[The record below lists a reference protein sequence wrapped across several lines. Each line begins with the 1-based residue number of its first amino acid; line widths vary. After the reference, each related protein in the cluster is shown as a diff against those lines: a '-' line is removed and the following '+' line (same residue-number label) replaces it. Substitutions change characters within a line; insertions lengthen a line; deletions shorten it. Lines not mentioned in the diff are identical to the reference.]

1 MTFKSVKNK
10 HMKRSLIIYF
20 VAMLLFMFLYTKAN
34 SRNVTAVNNPIHSM
48 SMDDEVNGDVFRAEF
63 SEVREEA
70 RKSGK
75 HYVTYFY
82 ASWCKPCQWM
92 DANVFNDQEVISYL
106 SNNLLSA
113 KVDIDGFEGHGL
125 KNLFNVDVM
134 PTFLVFNSEG
144 RIVKRVETTLD
155 KHEFLSMLKSV
166 LEPKRVIVQQPASP
180 VVSSRPTHYEKTV
193 VTENS
198 VEKYRLQAGIFKQKE
213 NMTNYAGK
221 LSRMTSDMV
230 DVREIERNG
239 EQMYRIVIGGYSTLE
254 DALAA
259 QKHFKSKKIDTILFK
274 D

>member
-1 MTFKSVKNK
+1 
-10 HMKRSLIIYF
+10 MKRSLVIYF

-34 SRNVTAVNNPIHSM
+34 SRSVSLESSPGNLFSL
-48 SMDDEVNGDVFRAEF
+48 DDEVEGDVFRLEF

-70 RKSGK
+70 RRSGK

-106 SNNLLSA
+106 SENILSA
-113 KVDIDGFEGHGL
+113 KVDIDGFEGNGL

-134 PTFLVFNSEG
+134 PTFLIFNSEG

-155 KHEFLSMLKSV
+155 KDGFLSMIRSV
-166 LEPKRVIVQQPASP
+166 LEPKRIVVHQPSRP
-180 VVSSRPTHYEKTV
+180 EIVSSTTHYQKSV

-198 VEKYRLQAGIFKQKE
+198 IEKYRLQAGIFKQKE

-221 LSRMTSDMV
+221 LSRMTSDIV
-230 DVREIERNG
+230 DVREIEKNG
-239 EQMYRIVIGGYSTLE
+239 ERMYRIVIGGYSTVE
-254 DALAA
+254 DALSA
-259 QKHFKSKKIDTILFK
+259 QRDFKSKKVDTILFK